1 MIGETEIEMS
11 DGEKR
16 IVRAEDV
23 LLVED
28 TAGKGHRKRRLSPD
42 PEFWVFVRSR

>member
-1 MIGETEIEMS
+1 VS

-16 IVRAEDV
+16 IVRAGDV

-28 TAGKGHRKRRLSPD
+28 TTGKGHRNRCLSPG
-42 PEFWVFVRSR
+42 P